1 MSGVNMKLMKG
12 IEEAENQM
20 QKEKTTQKPEEKKKV
35 ENELQNTQKAVRK
48 PQTAKGQ
55 QKVKNTVMRKK
66 TGNEPDKIQKKQVFS
81 FRALIKDISIWRA
94 YAVASGKSM
103 EDICNAAM
111 NEYIKKH
118 KLADIEQAIFEALKT
133 RDGIGN
139 G

>member
-81 FRALIKDISIWRA
+81 FRALIKDIS
-94 YAVASGKSM
+94 M
-103 EDICNAAM
+103 
-111 NEYIKKH
+111 
-118 KLADIEQAIFEALKT
+118 
-133 RDGIGN
+133 
-139 G
+139 

>member
-66 TGNEPDKIQKKQVFS
+66 LEMSQIRYKRSRCFHSGHLLKI
-81 FRALIKDISIWRA
+81 
-94 YAVASGKSM
+94 
-103 EDICNAAM
+103 
-111 NEYIKKH
+111 
-118 KLADIEQAIFEALKT
+118 
-133 RDGIGN
+133 
-139 G
+139 

>member
-1 MSGVNMKLMKG
+1 M
-12 IEEAENQM
+12 
-20 QKEKTTQKPEEKKKV
+20 
-35 ENELQNTQKAVRK
+35 
-48 PQTAKGQ
+48 
-55 QKVKNTVMRKK
+55 
-66 TGNEPDKIQKKQVFS
+66 FS